1 MEISLRID
9 KNELDASLLEKIKA
23 LTKTRII
30 EIRISDELDETSY
43 LMSTSANRRSLA
55 KSLRELENNE
65 IISKTPEELGL

>member
-23 LTKTRII
+23 LTKKRII

-43 LMSTSANRRSLA
+43 LMSTEANRRSLA
-55 KSLRELENNE
+55 KSLREFEDKE
-65 IISKTPEELGL
+65 IISKTPEELDL